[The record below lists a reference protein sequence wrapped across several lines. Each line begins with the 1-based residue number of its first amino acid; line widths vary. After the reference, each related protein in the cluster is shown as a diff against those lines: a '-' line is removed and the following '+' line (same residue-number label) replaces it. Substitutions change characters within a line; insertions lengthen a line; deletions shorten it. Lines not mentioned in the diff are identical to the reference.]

1 MCHRVTCKECNKPD
15 WTGCGMHIEE
25 ALVGVPPEQR
35 CKCDKVRRCTIFWFY
50 VKGYPFNYYL
60 LNLKNNINFESFI
73 DLYYLPNLSCLIFL
87 DLIFYFRFLST
98 KELIN
103 VWRR

>member
-60 LNLKNNINFESFI
+60 LNLKNKKISRVSSI
-73 DLYYLPNLSCLIFL
+73 YIICLICL
-87 DLIFYFRFLST
+87 NLIFYFRFLST